1 MQYKNLDKA
10 LLFSRSQ
17 VFQESLTDYV
27 DRPTTTPPPPPPL
40 ISHPVFYL
48 DFDFKTKN
56 VSLNICFLFLLLLLL
71 LLFHFVYIMFFVLF
85 YLFNN
90 CVIFC

>member
-17 VFQESLTDYV
+17 VFQESMTDYV

-56 VSLNICFLFLLLLLL
+56 ISLNIFLFLLLLLL